1 MSFDLRPIICRHFSP
16 QALWLRK
23 IFETI
28 WKLKTISYQ
37 KGPTKWVPD
46 FHSQFWDC
54 LRLIKFSCQ
63 QRGEDV
69 LCLRNISQVVRRS
82 IKASHKLKALFL
94 SFRAKFLCFCKTF
107 IQLQL
112 LSHNELNT
120 FLLLQLDGNFLV
132 SKNKVLRKYLL

>member
-1 MSFDLRPIICRHFSP
+1 MYQEHHYSPVSYCLYPKFKPLDLTILFFMSFDLRPIICRCFFP

-23 IFETI
+23 IFVTI
-28 WKLKTISYQ
+28 WKLETISYQ
-37 KGPTKWVPD
+37 KGSTKWVPD

-63 QRGEDV
+63 QRVEDV
-69 LCLRNISQVVRRS
+69 LCLRNISQVMRRS

-107 IQLQL
+107 IQL
-112 LSHNELNT
+112 
-120 FLLLQLDGNFLV
+120 
-132 SKNKVLRKYLL
+132 